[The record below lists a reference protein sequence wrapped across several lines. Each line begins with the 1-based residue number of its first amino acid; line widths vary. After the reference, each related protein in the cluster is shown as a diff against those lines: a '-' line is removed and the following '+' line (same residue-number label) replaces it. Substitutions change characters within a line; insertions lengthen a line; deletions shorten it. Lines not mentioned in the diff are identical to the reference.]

1 MRIFLCGGGSG
12 NQVSSAYEKFSE
24 IIDHTKPLLY
34 IPIAMEIEQM
44 EDCNKWIRKELKEYN
59 ITDIDMVKVFKELD
73 EKNLNDYCA
82 VFIGGG
88 NTYKLL
94 FELKLTGFYNKLKD
108 FINNGGI
115 VFGGSAGAIVLGKD
129 IKSCECDDE
138 NEVGLVN
145 TQGLNVLPDFSF
157 VCHYT
162 NREEEK
168 NEYNKQYITK
178 LSNEMRII
186 ALPEED
192 TMYISE
198 NGIEVFGG
206 KPYYIFDNER
216 ITTIDK

>member
-1 MRIFLCGGGSG
+1 
-12 NQVSSAYEKFSE
+12 
-24 IIDHTKPLLY
+24 
-34 IPIAMEIEQM
+34 
-44 EDCNKWIRKELKEYN
+44 
-59 ITDIDMVKVFKELD
+59 MVRVFKELD
-73 EKNLNDYCA
+73 EKNLDDYCA
-82 VFIGGG
+82 IFIGGG

-94 FELKLTGFYNKLKD
+94 FELKLTGFYNKLKA
-108 FINNGGI
+108 FIDNGGI

-206 KPYYIFDNER
+206 KPYYIFDNEN
-216 ITTIDK
+216 ITEIGK